1 MSDRKKHSIR
11 IFAVAVCCMAALVVT
26 GCSSVFK
33 AGVSGKVVDAESTSS
48 PKAGIANVQVYAYT
62 KEADRNSDYNAY
74 IANPT
79 GRFQPST
86 SSYIG
91 KTTTGDNGSFV
102 VNKLVWESMNPQF
115 GKTADYNRLY
125 LLFYHEDY
133 GLYKNTGDVVVVS
146 DSNNSDTVYEELTK
160 IRKTTAI
167 NLTIRDVAT
176 ELTGAPVNTAVKVTV
191 KVPQS
196 ASANPD
202 YIVYDDQTITG
213 TGTITVTYPRYVD
226 PTATPKVFF
235 EPTVTI
241 SLAQSS
247 DEITWKQAYNY
258 EEHGDPPATDY
269 AFYRPNEALSKKISG
284 NSMNVN
290 AYMKATRLS
299 YSSIEGRVELDG
311 SESASLGSHLG
322 KYADDDISVWLGYRD
337 AGTGN
342 LKLFSNVSASVVT
355 ASSGNGANGSLITHG
370 TFTGLGSGMT
380 WDNDT
385 YTERFL
391 TKEVYVVVDV
401 NKDHQLSIGD
411 YYLPLSI
418 RSDEPTK
425 NATVLTK
432 TTMTE
437 ITTLPV
443 NP

>member
-1 MSDRKKHSIR
+1 MSEKKKHSIR
-11 IFAVAVCCMAALVVT
+11 IFAVAVCCMAAFAFT

-146 DSNNSDTVYEELTK
+146 DSNNADNVYEELTK

-176 ELTGAPVNTAVKVTV
+176 GNPLDTVVKVTV

-196 ASANPD
+196 ASANPE

-226 PTATPKVFF
+226 PTATPKVLF

-247 DEITWKQAYNY
+247 DEITWKQAYNN
-258 EEHGDPPATDY
+258 EAHGDPVVTDY
-269 AFYRPNEALSKKISG
+269 AFYGSDEVLSKKLSG
-284 NSMNVN
+284 NSINLN

-311 SESASLGSHLG
+311 SEAASLGSHLG

-342 LKLFSNVSASVVT
+342 LRLFTNVSASVVT

-370 TFTGLGSGMT
+370 RFTGLGNGMT
-380 WDNDT
+380 WDDAA
-385 YTERFL
+385 YTEQFL
-391 TKEVYVVVDV
+391 TKEVFVVVDV
-401 NKDHQLSIGD
+401 DKDHQLSVGD
-411 YYLPLSI
+411 YYLPLNI
-418 RSDEPTK
+418 RSDESTK

-443 NP
+443 IPVNP